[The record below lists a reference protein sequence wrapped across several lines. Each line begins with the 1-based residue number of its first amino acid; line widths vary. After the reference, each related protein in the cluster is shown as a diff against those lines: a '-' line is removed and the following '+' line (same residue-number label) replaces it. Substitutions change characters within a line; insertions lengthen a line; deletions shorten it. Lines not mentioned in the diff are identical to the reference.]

1 MMPHDLCWL
10 VIPGAILCDW
20 RTGSNLHPQKS
31 HLRGDPTAGLYRRK
45 SSAGLPMDG
54 MTPFGNPLTT
64 MKSLLMP
71 ADSIG
76 MNSTITDLLGKPGIF
91 KHIK

>member
-1 MMPHDLCWL
+1 
-10 VIPGAILCDW
+10 
-20 RTGSNLHPQKS
+20 
-31 HLRGDPTAGLYRRK
+31 
-45 SSAGLPMDG
+45 MDG